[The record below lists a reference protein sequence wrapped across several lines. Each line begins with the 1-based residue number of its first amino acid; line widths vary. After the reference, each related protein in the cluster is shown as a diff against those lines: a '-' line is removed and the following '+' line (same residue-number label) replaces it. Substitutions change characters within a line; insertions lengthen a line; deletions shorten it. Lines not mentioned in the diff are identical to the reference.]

1 MKPPMSNADRT
12 RLKLVCA
19 AITLNLV
26 AACNSTLQHGLEEA
40 SANQIVTT
48 LEKGGISASKVVDPA
63 SDPPSFTVEVP
74 SSEVTHALEILRAQ
88 GLPREDHGS
97 FGKVYG
103 KPSLIPTRT
112 EEQARFLGAMTGELE
127 RTLEIIDGVVDA
139 RVHLVLEQRD
149 PLAGNEAPQIAASAA
164 VLLKVHT
171 GAAPI
176 AVADVRTLVAGSVAG
191 LVPERVSVVLTATP
205 GTNAQA
211 GGVVKLGPLWVAPSS
226 RTILLAAFAVG
237 TGLLAL
243 LAVLLLLTTRR
254 LANHAQQPAT
264 SE

>member
-1 MKPPMSNADRT
+1 MSNPGWNP
-12 RLKLVCA
+12 LKTACIALA
-19 AITLNLV
+19 AILPT
-26 AACNSTLQHGLEEA
+26 ACNSTLQHGLEEG

-48 LEKGGISASKVVDPA
+48 LEKSGISASKVVDPA
-63 SDPPSFTVEVP
+63 SDPPSFTIEVA
-74 SSEVTHALEILRAQ
+74 SSEVTSALDILRAQ

-112 EEQARFLGAMTGELE
+112 EEQARFLEAMTGELE

-149 PLAGNEAPQIAASAA
+149 PLAANETPQIAASAA
-164 VLLKVHT
+164 VLMKVHT

-176 AVADVRTLVAGSVAG
+176 AIADVRTLVAGSVAG
-191 LVPERVSVVLTATP
+191 LLPERVSVVLTATP
-205 GTNAQA
+205 GTTTQT
-211 GGVVKLGPLWVAPSS
+211 GGVVSLGPLWVAPSS

-243 LAVLLLLTTRR
+243 LSVLLLVTTRR
-254 LANHAQQPAT
+254 LATRPQQPVT
-264 SE
+264 IE